1 MIQIVPS
8 AALVGLDVV
17 RVRVEVSITRG
28 TPLIQVVGLPE
39 SAVREG
45 RERIRAAAA
54 QLGLHVPGLRIT
66 VNLAPADVRKHG
78 AAFDL
83 PIILGILAA
92 SGTVPG
98 ERASRTAML
107 GELGLAGDLR
117 PVRGVLPIALHAA
130 SEGDVDGLIV
140 PAANLGEARPVSG
153 LDVRGARSLGEVI
166 DYLRGGSPLRSVRE
180 ARSQLPEATALDEG
194 PDLRDVRG
202 QHRAK
207 RALEIAAAGGHN
219 LLLRGPPGAGK
230 TMLARRLPTLLPAMD
245 LEESLEVTAIHS
257 VAGRLAC
264 GAVVTARPFRAP
276 HHTISEAGLV
286 GGGAVPRP
294 GEVSLAH
301 RGVLFMDEL
310 PEFRRRSLDVLRQP
324 LEEGV
329 VHVVRVRAAVSFPA
343 RFQLVAA
350 MNPCPCGKHAPGAEE
365 SPCECDE
372 TTVRRYAGRVSGPLL
387 DRIDMCLDVPPV
399 RWRELRREPRGE
411 SSAVARERVM
421 EARERA
427 TARWQGR
434 ANADM
439 GVGETGRFCRTSGEA
454 ARLLRTAMQR
464 LGLSARAYHRVLRV
478 ARTVA
483 DLEGAGALA
492 ATHIAEAVQYRVS
505 SLAGR

>member
-1 MIQIVPS
+1 MVQTVPS
-8 AALVGLDVV
+8 AALVGLEVV

-92 SGTVPG
+92 SGAVPG
-98 ERASRTAML
+98 ERAGRTAML

-130 SEGDVDGLIV
+130 REGDVQGLIV
-140 PAANLGEARPVSG
+140 PAANLDEARPVRG
-153 LDVRGARSLGEVI
+153 LDVRGASSLGEVI
-166 DYLRGGSPLRSVRE
+166 EFLRHGDSLPSARDARLRRPGVGSG
-180 ARSQLPEATALDEG
+180 DEG

-202 QHRAK
+202 QDRAK

-219 LLLRGPPGAGK
+219 ILLRGPPGAGK
-230 TMLARRLPTLLPAMD
+230 TMLARRLPTILPDMD
-245 LEESLEVTAIHS
+245 IQESLEITAIHS

-264 GAVVTARPFRAP
+264 GGVVTARPFRAP

-324 LEEGV
+324 LEEGI
-329 VHVVRVRAAVSFPA
+329 VRIVRARAAVSFPA

-350 MNPCPCGKHAPGAEE
+350 MNPCPCGRQTLGAEE
-365 SPCECDE
+365 SSCECDASM
-372 TTVRRYAGRVSGPLL
+372 VRRYAGRVSGPLL
-387 DRIDMCLDVPPV
+387 DRIDMCLDIPPV
-399 RWRELRREPRGE
+399 CWRELEREPHGE
-411 SSAVARERVM
+411 PSVTVRERVG
-421 EARERA
+421 EARGRA
-427 TARWQGR
+427 TARWSEGT
-434 ANADM
+434 NAELGSAEM
-439 GVGETGRFCRTSGEA
+439 ERFCRPTGDAS
-454 ARLLRTAMQR
+454 RLLRAAVTR
-464 LGLSARAYHRVLRV
+464 FGFSARAYHRTLRV

-483 DLEGAGALA
+483 DLEGARDLTAS
-492 ATHIAEAVQYRVS
+492 HVAEAVQYRMS
-505 SLAGR
+505 SLADR